1 MSRPEGLPQFDT
13 KVPHRITS
21 AQIQENKR
29 PAMKKIFF
37 AILPFFFGLTVSQAQ
52 ETTRIPRLGILVPES
67 GRAESQAIKGL
78 RDGLKELGYQE
89 GKNLQIEIR
98 DAKGNRG
105 ALKREAGELV
115 RQKVLLIFTTGTRA
129 TQAARAATSDI
140 PIVFTHPADPV
151 ALGLVKSMAR
161 PGANVTGVA
170 ALFLQMSDRRMEILK
185 QLAPKAGR
193 VIIFYD
199 SNNPYSRENFLAAKK
214 AGEKLGLKVEERPV
228 KSIEELKKSINAM
241 QSREDEALFHV
252 PDDLIESQA
261 DFIFEAARQKGW
273 PTMFSEESWVTQGG
287 LAGYGPNYYQMG
299 RQAARMAAKILKG
312 AKPQDLPIEKAGKF
326 DLVINLRTA
335 NAIGLSIPP
344 EVLKK
349 ADRVI
354 R

>member
-1 MSRPEGLPQFDT
+1 
-13 KVPHRITS
+13 
-21 AQIQENKR
+21 
-29 PAMKKIFF
+29 MKKMFF
-37 AILPFFFGLTVSQAQ
+37 SALFLLLVPTATQAQ
-52 ETTRIPRLGILVPES
+52 ESARIASVGVLIPES
-67 GRAESQAIKGL
+67 LRSESQAVKGL
-78 RDGLKELGYQE
+78 REGLKELGYQE

-105 ALKREAGELV
+105 ALKREASELV

-170 ALFLQMSDRRMEILK
+170 ALFLQMSDKRMEILK

-299 RQAARMAAKILKG
+299 RQAARLVDKILKG
-312 AKPQDLPIEKAGKF
+312 AKPKDLPVEKASKF

-344 EVLKK
+344 AILKK

>member
-1 MSRPEGLPQFDT
+1 
-13 KVPHRITS
+13 
-21 AQIQENKR
+21 
-29 PAMKKIFF
+29 MKKMFF
-37 AILPFFFGLTVSQAQ
+37 SALFLLLVPTATQAQ
-52 ETTRIPRLGILVPES
+52 ESARIASVGVLIPES
-67 GRAESQAIKGL
+67 LRSESQAVKGL
-78 RDGLKELGYQE
+78 REGLKELGYQE

-170 ALFLQMSDRRMEILK
+170 ALSSQMTDRRLEILK
-185 QLAPKAGR
+185 EIAPSVR
-193 VIIFYD
+193 QVIIYYD
-199 SNNPYSRENFLAAKK
+199 SNNPYSRENFLSAKK
-214 AGEKLGLKVEERPV
+214 AAGKLKLDVEEHAI
-228 KSIEELKKSINAM
+228 KSSDEMKKSISSLQQRDGDAF
-241 QSREDEALFHV
+241 FHV
-252 PDDLIESQA
+252 PDDLIESQV
-261 DFIFEAARQKGW
+261 DFIIEAAREKGW
-273 PTMFSEESWVTQGG
+273 PSMFSEESWVTKGG
-287 LAGYGPNYYQMG
+287 LAGYSPNYYQMG
-299 RQAARMAAKILKG
+299 RQAARLADKILKG
-312 AKPQDLPIEKAGKF
+312 AKPKDLPIEKAGKF